1 MEKNGKC
8 KNDYSFVFYGQP
20 SSLDGSIKHIGSTN
34 SSSEIHMS
42 LDTIPSTIEKIALT
56 LTIHEGEMN
65 GNNFESIA
73 AVRLSVKDR
82 ANGSVLYSFDFG
94 QELQKETAIVVGEI
108 YRHNGEWK
116 LSAVGMGFNGGLP
129 ALCENFGLE
138 VDGPPTPPKELV
150 EVAITTPP
158 EKAPIPMNI
167 ILKKKESINIQ
178 KSAKV
183 VATLEWDKERIDLD
197 LYCFYVLKNGEI
209 GKVYYK
215 DMGNTKKAP
224 YITLDGD
231 LKQSGKETIII
242 HEPSKLNFV
251 LFSAYSAV
259 SNGIGSFKSMKARA
273 VVDNQMGQR
282 ITSSLFQNNKLSYWV
297 ATVHI
302 DFTSEHEMAVS
313 HVETYSKSN
322 SEKSPLLEKNGSFK
336 MDVGPEEFK

>member
-1 MEKNGKC
+1 
-8 KNDYSFVFYGQP
+8 
-20 SSLDGSIKHIGSTN
+20 
-34 SSSEIHMS
+34 MS

-116 LSAVGMGFNGGLP
+116 LSAVGMGFNGALP

-215 DMGNTKKAP
+215 DMGNTKKHL
-224 YITLDGD
+224 IL
-231 LKQSGKETIII
+231 
-242 HEPSKLNFV
+242 H
-251 LFSAYSAV
+251 
-259 SNGIGSFKSMKARA
+259 
-273 VVDNQMGQR
+273 
-282 ITSSLFQNNKLSYWV
+282 
-297 ATVHI
+297 
-302 DFTSEHEMAVS
+302 
-313 HVETYSKSN
+313 
-322 SEKSPLLEKNGSFK
+322 
-336 MDVGPEEFK
+336 